1 MQWIKQQGSRIAIQ
15 IGGHG
20 TSRGSIKFT
29 CQVESIVTVSSVPNN
44 VIGAKQIIQAFPE
57 DFLTKKNRSIS
68 TKNSEQTVFFIFSCT
83 NKTKWSKKINGV
95 RANETATRWAHT
107 GLYMVVLVTLFTVGA
122 GVSSVRVWSGW
133 SGRITTKV

>member
-44 VIGAKQIIQAFPE
+44 VIGAKQIIHAFPE

-68 TKNSEQTVFFIFSCT
+68 T
-83 NKTKWSKKINGV
+83 
-95 RANETATRWAHT
+95 
-107 GLYMVVLVTLFTVGA
+107 
-122 GVSSVRVWSGW
+122 
-133 SGRITTKV
+133 